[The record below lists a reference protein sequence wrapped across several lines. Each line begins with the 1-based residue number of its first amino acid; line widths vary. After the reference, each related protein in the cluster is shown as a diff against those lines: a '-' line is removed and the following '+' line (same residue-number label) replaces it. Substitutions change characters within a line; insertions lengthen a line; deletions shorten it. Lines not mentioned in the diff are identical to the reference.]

1 MNKFTRRRVLSWAG
15 ALGGAYGLGLA
26 SPGALA
32 SAKGDPVRRA
42 IDSVLRSGP
51 VPTGLDLAP
60 PVTKLMEAGAIDP
73 GKFIATYKYRSSIP
87 EWVSLLLEGKQH
99 EQELILSVDNAAFN
113 LNLLWPVGLATKAA
127 LNDESPISGK
137 YLPYYASTGGWTL
150 GREDNGA
157 AYFNKVETLSL
168 SPEQSSL
175 TRRIAENVFRP
186 CCGNS
191 AFFQDCNHGSAML
204 GLIEMAAS
212 DGRSAESI
220 MSLAKV
226 ANSLWYPRAYVET
239 ALYFDVVKDTSW
251 EKVSADVILSSNYSS
266 IAGWGQN
273 VHAVLLEQG
282 LIKPPQG
289 GGGGAGC
296 AV

>member
-1 MNKFTRRRVLSWAG
+1 MYKLTRRRVLSWAT

-26 SPGALA
+26 SPGSIAH
-32 SAKGDPVRRA
+32 AKGEPLQRA
-42 IDSVLRSGP
+42 IDSVLRSEP
-51 VPTGLDLAP
+51 VPTGLDLVP
-60 PVTKLMEAGAIDP
+60 PVAKLIEAGAIDP
-73 GKFIATYKYRSSIP
+73 GKFAAIYKYRNSIP
-87 EWVSLLLEGKQH
+87 EWVSLLLEGKQQQ
-99 EQELILSVDNAAFN
+99 QELIFSVDNAAFN
-113 LNLLWPVGLATKAA
+113 LNLLWPIGLATKAA
-127 LNDESPISGK
+127 FNDESPIGGDN
-137 YLPYYASTGGWTL
+137 LPYFASTGGWTL

-157 AYFNKVETLSL
+157 AYFNKLETLSL

-175 TRRIAENVFRP
+175 ARRIAENVFRP

-191 AFFQDCNHGSAML
+191 AFYQDCNHGSAML

-220 MSLAKV
+220 MKLAKV

-266 IAGWGQN
+266 IGGWGQN
-273 VHAVLLEQG
+273 VHAVLLDQG